1 MGMGELAVTADAG
14 AVLTTIGLGSCV
26 AVALLDSASDAVG
39 LAHVIFPKA
48 PARAVAEHGKYA
60 DTAVP
65 ALIAALGRLGSPRT
79 RLVAV
84 LAGGARMFSFER
96 ALDLDIGKHNLIAVG
111 AALADSEIPVRAE
124 RTRGSTGRSV
134 RVDARGGVV
143 SISQRGRDHELYRVP
158 KMRLASGAAG

>member
-1 MGMGELAVTADAG
+1 MGELAVTADAG
-14 AVLTTIGLGSCV
+14 TVLTTIGLGSCV

-65 ALIAALGRLGSPRT
+65 ALITALGRLGSPST

-96 ALDLDIGKHNLIAVG
+96 GPRPRHRQAQPDRGRRCACRLR
-111 AALADSEIPVRAE
+111 DSGPG
-124 RTRGSTGRSV
+124 RT
-134 RVDARGGVV
+134 DARLDRP
-143 SISQRGRDHELYRVP
+143 QR
-158 KMRLASGAAG
+158 AG